1 MPILIAVG
9 ALVVL
14 GLLWAI
20 AVYNSLV
27 RKRNRVQNGWHQID
41 VQLKRRTDLI
51 PNLVETVKGY
61 ASHEKEV
68 FQKVTEARAAVMSA
82 QGPAEAARAD
92 NMLTQTLKSLFAVVE
107 NYPTLKANEGFLKL
121 QEELTATENKISFS
135 RQFYND
141 VVMDFNNRIQMFPS
155 SIVAGM
161 FGFRAAEFYSAPD
174 ADRAAPEV
182 RF

>member
-1 MPILIAVG
+1 MLILIAVG
-9 ALVVL
+9 VLVVL
-14 GLLWAI
+14 VLLWTI
-20 AVYNSLV
+20 AVYNSLI

-68 FQKVTEARAAVMSA
+68 FQKVTEARAAVMNA
-82 QGPAEAARAD
+82 HGPAEAAKAD

-121 QEELTATENKISFS
+121 QEELTSTENKISFS

-155 SIVAGM
+155 NVVAGM
-161 FGFRAAEFYSAPD
+161 FGFQAAEFYSAPET
-174 ADRAAPEV
+174 DRAAPKV